1 VQATLRMCGA
11 NESDGISRSNRRA
24 KVTKIGAIKHQDG
37 RMLGA
42 EMMTTATEAR
52 VAEVTQVWPRPGD
65 TTPVQDVSF
74 LHQYRQPSL
83 RGWMLQVSGG
93 FPP

>member
-1 VQATLRMCGA
+1 MFGT

-24 KVTKIGAIKHQDG
+24 KATKIAAIKDKDG

-65 TTPVQDVSF
+65 TTPVQEVSF
-74 LHQYRQPSL
+74 LHQHRQPKL